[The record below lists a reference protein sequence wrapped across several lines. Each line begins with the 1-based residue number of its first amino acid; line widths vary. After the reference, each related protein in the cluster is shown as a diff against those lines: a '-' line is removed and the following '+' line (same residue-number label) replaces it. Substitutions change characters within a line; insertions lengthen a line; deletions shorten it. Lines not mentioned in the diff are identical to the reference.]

1 MMIYFQILF
10 FIKFFN
16 IHTFIMGWPV
26 LLLLS
31 WYSSNQEQ
39 KKKIVSLIYTG
50 NHFTYKGVIFC
61 SVILEIGL

>member
-39 KKKIVSLIYTG
+39 KKKKKIV
-50 NHFTYKGVIFC
+50 
-61 SVILEIGL
+61 